1 MLDNND
7 RTQQLTKLAEIES
20 WLVSYLAEILEV
32 EVEKIDITTPLE
44 EYGLDSKT
52 GLGMIADLEDEFDC
66 EIDPSL
72 VYESP
77 SLKSLALLAESSCS

>member
-1 MLDNND
+1 MSNNND
-7 RTQQLTKLAEIES
+7 RTEQVTATEEIES
-20 WLVSYLAEILEV
+20 WLVTYLADILEV
-32 EVEKIDITTPLE
+32 EPEKIKTTTPLE

-77 SLKSLALLAESSCS
+77 TIESLALLAKSL

>member
-1 MLDNND
+1 MSENNFP
-7 RTQQLTKLAEIES
+7 TEQVTNLSVVES
-20 WLVSYLAEILEV
+20 WLVAYLADILEIETDKI
-32 EVEKIDITTPLE
+32 EVNTPIE

-52 GLGMIADLEDEFDC
+52 ALGMIADLEDEFDC

-77 SLKSLALLAESSCS
+77 TIQSLSLLVEPSS